1 MKLPWDQSYKPLM
14 LAPMQGITNSAL
26 RSLFVEWVRP
36 DAVFTEFVRVRP
48 GSKQA
53 MSDADLREVTSVHRD
68 VPLVVQLVGRDQE
81 ALVAAAQ
88 TAQDQGARH
97 ININLGCP
105 RGRMTP
111 GAGGGALLKYPSCL
125 PDLLHAVRRVVH
137 GSLSV
142 KIRSGYDTP
151 GQIFTLLPMFED
163 IGLDFLILH
172 ARTVQEKYGGRADHA
187 VSAEVVKQTAL
198 PVIVNGDINAA
209 AEGNEVLK
217 QTNAAGLMLGRGAIG
232 SPLLFQRLR
241 GACSI
246 KPDREERAQE
256 LGYYLRELVSRYHE
270 IFHGNTQILY
280 KLKEVVCFV
289 LDPDFAPAIKAMKR
303 SRTLEEFRGH
313 LEHIR

>member
-1 MKLPWDQSYKPLM
+1 MNLPWNQTTKPLM
-14 LAPMQGITNSAL
+14 LAPMQGITNCAL

-36 DAVFTEFVRVRP
+36 DVVFTEFVRVRP
-48 GSKQA
+48 GSKQPL
-53 MSDADLREVTSVHRD
+53 SNADLREVTSIHRD

-97 ININLGCP
+97 ININMGCP
-105 RGRMTP
+105 QGRMTS

-125 PDLLHAVRRVVH
+125 PDLLRAVRSVVH

-163 IGLDFLILH
+163 VGVDFLILH
-172 ARTVQEKYGGRADHA
+172 ARTVKEKYGGQADHTISTA
-187 VSAEVVKQTAL
+187 VVKQTTL
-198 PVIVNGDINAA
+198 PVIVNGDINSAA
-209 AEGNEVLK
+209 KGNDVLNR
-217 QTNAAGLMLGRGAIG
+217 TNAAGLMLGRGAIG

-241 GACSI
+241 GNCSVM
-246 KPDREERAQE
+246 PSREERVEE
-256 LGYYLRELVSRYHE
+256 LVYYLRELVSRYQK

-280 KLKEVVCFV
+280 KLKEVVCFI
-289 LDPDFAPAIKAMKR
+289 LDTDFAPTIKAMKR
-303 SRTLEEFRGH
+303 SRTMEEFLGY
-313 LEHIR
+313 LDQIG